1 MEKNINFNL
10 NLNKQTLANFISFL
24 PFGFGAI
31 IFAKLAIEIL
41 YVKPEYITFLFL
53 IAYFVSLISAE
64 ILKRI
69 FYKRFKGTERP
80 QGARGCDFFSI
91 GPDVSGRRGFPS
103 GHMSVTSACCVL
115 IILFLAFK
123 SESIGI
129 RSNKIRLGLILVNII
144 LIILMGWA
152 RHYKKCHNLLQIGGG
167 TILGTIIA
175 ALLFFLKK

>member
-1 MEKNINFNL
+1 MENNI

-31 IFAKLAIEIL
+31 LCAKLAIEIL
-41 YVKPEYITFLFL
+41 YVKPEYVTFLFL
-53 IAYFVSLISAE
+53 IAYFGGLISAE

-69 FYKRFKGTERP
+69 FYKQFEGTERP
-80 QGARGCDFFSI
+80 QGAKGCDFFSI

-103 GHMSVTSACCVL
+103 GHMTVTAACCVL
-115 IILFLAFK
+115 IILFLALK
-123 SESIGI
+123 SESINI
-129 RSNKIRLGLILVNII
+129 KNNTLRLGLILGNIV

-175 ALLFFLKK
+175 ALLFFF